1 MELVNELTAFSPSTS
16 DDAAVIRFSIEK
28 TILLLSPF
36 SPHIAEDLWKKI
48 GKNRSLLHES
58 WPLWDEEVTK
68 TEEIE
73 LVVQINGKLRSK
85 LMIPAGLNDD
95 NIKERALQDK
105 RVTGYVE
112 NKSIKKIIIVKSK
125 LINIVI

>member
-1 MELVNELTAFSPSTS
+1 
-16 DDAAVIRFSIEK
+16 
-28 TILLLSPF
+28 
-36 SPHIAEDLWKKI
+36 
-48 GKNRSLLHES
+48 
-58 WPLWDEEVTK
+58 
-68 TEEIE
+68 
-73 LVVQINGKLRSK
+73 
-85 LMIPAGLNDD
+85 MIPAGLNDD